1 MQRSL
6 VSAIIASHTTEPAR
20 EGEICKVRVDFAFAN
35 DITAAPAVAAF
46 AEMGAD
52 RVFAPERCAV
62 LPDHFTPNKDIAS
75 AEQTK
80 KGRVFALAQGIRY
93 WEVGRVGVEHAFLPE
108 QGLILPGD
116 IIIGADSHTCT
127 GGALGAL
134 ASGVGSSDLAAVWA
148 LGETW
153 MKVPQTV
160 RVDFTGR
167 RPGWITGKDMILA
180 LLGRIGVQGARYMA
194 LEFGGDALAA
204 LPMDDRFT
212 IANMAVECGAKTGLF
227 VPDETTLRYARSRAA
242 RPFTPAY
249 PDADAVY
256 ARKEVFDVASLEPMV
271 AAPHSP
277 DNVKTARECDGTPID
292 QVFIGSCTNGRI
304 SDIERAAKML
314 EGRSVAPNVRCI
326 VIPASYEVYNA
337 ALEKGYIATF
347 AKAGAVVCTPTCG
360 PCLGGHMGILAKG
373 ERCVS
378 TSNRN
383 FVGRMGH
390 PGSEVYLASPFVA
403 AASAIT
409 GRITDPRDVADPAF
423 FATFTGGNRE

>member
-1 MQRSL
+1 
-6 VSAIIASHTTEPAR
+6 
-20 EGEICKVRVDFAFAN
+20 VDFAFAN

-52 RVFAPERCAV
+52 SVFAPERCAV

-80 KGRVFALAQGIRY
+80 KGRIFALAQGIRY

-160 RVDFTGR
+160 RVDFTGE

-242 RPFTPAY
+242 RPFTPVY

-256 ARKEVFDVASLEPMV
+256 ARKEIFDVASMEPMV

-277 DNVKTARECDGTPID
+277 DNVKTARQCAGTTID
-292 QVFIGSCTNGRI
+292 QVFIGSCTNGRL
-304 SDIERAAKML
+304 SDIDRAAKML

-390 PGSEVYLASPFVA
+390 PGSEVYLASPLVA

-409 GRITDPRDVADPAF
+409 GRITDPRDVADPAI
-423 FATFTGGNRE
+423 FAAFTGGNKE